1 MMTDPVILTDLDDT
15 LFQTRRKMTEEQ
27 KITPF
32 RAGALDR
39 SLEPRS
45 FMTQEQ
51 SMLVDWLLA
60 HADLI
65 PVTARGTEE
74 FSRVTI
80 PFRSYA
86 ITTHGAVILTPDG
99 SPDPHW
105 QSLIL
110 SALAPY
116 REQLLSLQTFCTQ
129 LMEEH
134 GIDAWARINYEYGE
148 VPVYL
153 VMKHTDSNRLDE
165 LYKIAD
171 EAEQRFGISGFYIH
185 RNGNNV
191 AWLPDAIEKGRAVSW
206 LLDTLRAERGTFP
219 VIGLGDSLSDYR
231 FMQHCTWFGLP
242 RRSQFADAIAR
253 RIFSEVKDV

>member
-1 MMTDPVILTDLDDT
+1 MMTDPVILSDLDDT

-27 KITPF
+27 KVTPF
-32 RAGALDR
+32 RAGALDP

-45 FMTQEQ
+45 FMTEEQ

-86 ITTHGAVILTPDG
+86 VTTHGAVILTPDG

-105 QSLIL
+105 QALIL
-110 SALAPY
+110 RALAPY
-116 REQLLSLQTFCTQ
+116 RERLLSLQQFCTQ
-129 LMEEH
+129 LMAER
-134 GIDAWARINYEYGE
+134 GIDAWARINYEYGGE
-148 VPVYL
+148 PVYL

-165 LYKIAD
+165 LYDIGD
-171 EAEQRFGISGFYIH
+171 EAEQRFGTDGFYIH
-185 RNGNNV
+185 RNGNNI

-253 RIFSEVKDV
+253 RIFSEVSDV

>member
-1 MMTDPVILTDLDDT
+1 MITDPVILSDLDDT

-27 KITPF
+27 KVTPF
-32 RAGALDR
+32 RAGALDP

-45 FMTQEQ
+45 FMTEEQ

-86 ITTHGAVILTPDG
+86 VTTHGAVILTPDG

-105 QSLIL
+105 QALIL

-116 REQLLSLQTFCTQ
+116 RERLLSLQQFCTQ
-129 LMEEH
+129 LMAER
-134 GIDAWARINYEYGE
+134 GIDAWARINYEYGGE
-148 VPVYL
+148 PVYL

-165 LYKIAD
+165 LYDIGD
-171 EAEQRFGISGFYIH
+171 EVEQRFGTDGFYIH
-185 RNGNNV
+185 RNGNNI

-242 RRSQFADAIAR
+242 RRSQFADAIAH
-253 RIFSEVKDV
+253 RIFSEVSDV